1 MRHDASLHYEAVIRS
16 LSEVKRKSHYY
27 RLSAFPDLKRKCRQF
42 FDLRYLERNT
52 IDIIYW
58 NAKLNFSGGLIDLP
72 EKNGQ
77 YFFTTKAPRR
87 TTRGLQRFHMV
98 TTQ

>member
-1 MRHDASLHYEAVIRS
+1 
-16 LSEVKRKSHYY
+16 
-27 RLSAFPDLKRKCRQF
+27 
-42 FDLRYLERNT
+42 LERNT

-77 YFFTTKAPRR
+77 YFFATKAPRG
-87 TTRGLQRFHMV
+87 TTGGLQRFHMV